1 MSEDAPTSAS
11 TTDKSAKRTSRSQAT
26 RQVTTE
32 EAEQWAKEEGLLF
45 VEASAKSGTNVQ
57 EAFEEACKDI
67 LKKVREGVFEDDRVR
82 VCLSP
87 FHVARHMDSD
97 IPMTV

>member
-1 MSEDAPTSAS
+1 M
-11 TTDKSAKRTSRSQAT
+11 
-26 RQVTTE
+26 
-32 EAEQWAKEEGLLF
+32 
-45 VEASAKSGTNVQ
+45 EASAKSGTNVQ

-87 FHVARHMDSD
+87 FHVARHMDSN
-97 IPMTV
+97 IPMFV